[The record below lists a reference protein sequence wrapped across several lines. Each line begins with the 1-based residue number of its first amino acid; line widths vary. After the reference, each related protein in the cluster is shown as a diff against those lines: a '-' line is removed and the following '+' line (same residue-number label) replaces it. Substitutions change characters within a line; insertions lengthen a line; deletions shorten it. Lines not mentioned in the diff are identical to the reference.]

1 MDERLD
7 HAPCGFLSM
16 ADDGRITEVNQTL
29 CGLLGYTRGEL
40 EGRLV
45 SLLMKRESIA
55 FYQLYF
61 VPMIRMQD
69 KVEAMYLALLSK
81 SGEEVPVLLNACRR
95 IGSGGPE
102 IDCGSPEIDCI
113 CFPMKERYEYE
124 KALLTVKQ
132 ETDER
137 NRLKKKQIAELE
149 CLQKELEAK
158 QQELLVVN
166 DKLRKLADTDG
177 LTGLRNRRSF
187 HEHLTEAVRH
197 SEESRQPVSLLLIDI
212 DNFKLINDTYGHL
225 VGDSVLQEMGR
236 LLTEEAGTDNVA
248 ARYGGEEFAL
258 VLPASGKS
266 AAVALAERIRSLVE
280 KADWAS
286 TAITVSIGAATSMP
300 GSTELALQE
309 DADRALYAS
318 KNAGRNRVTHANHS
332 IRVQ

>member
-7 HAPCGFLSM
+7 HAPCGFLALS
-16 ADDGRITEVNQTL
+16 DDGRITELNKTL
-29 CGLLGYTRGEL
+29 CGLLGYTVEEL
-40 EGRLV
+40 KGQPV

-55 FYQLYF
+55 FHQLYF

-81 SGEEVPVLLNACRR
+81 SGTEIPVLLNASRQVR
-95 IGSGGPE
+95 GGSM
-102 IDCGSPEIDCI
+102 ITDCI

-137 NRLKKKQIAELE
+137 NRKKKKKIGELE
-149 CLQKELEAK
+149 CLQKQLETK
-158 QQELLVVN
+158 QQELLEVN
-166 DKLRKLADTDG
+166 EKLRRLAETDG

-197 SEESRQPVSLLLIDI
+197 SETNMQPVSLLLIDI
-212 DNFKLINDTYGHL
+212 DNFKHINDTFGHL
-225 VGDSVLQEMGR
+225 VGDHVLQEMGR
-236 LLTEEAGTDNVA
+236 LLAEEAGPAYMA

-258 VLPASGKS
+258 VLPSTGES
-266 AAVALAERIRSLVE
+266 AAIARAERIRRLVE
-280 KADWAS
+280 QADWAPA
-286 TAITVSIGAATSMP
+286 AITVSIGAATGST
-300 GSTELALQE
+300 GSTELSLQE

-318 KNAGRNRVTHANHS
+318 KNTGRNRVTHADNTMS
-332 IRVQ
+332 R